1 MRTVISLNVTTHVLQ
16 PVLHAFSDVIQDLSK
31 GLTQPRVVVAKDPKV
46 LNRDLDLIPSACP
59 HMGLTL
65 DIYASWT

>member
-31 GLTQPRVVVAKDPKV
+31 GLTQPRVVVAKDLKV
-46 LNRDLDLIPSACP
+46 NRDLDLIPSACA
-59 HMGLTL
+59 HTWG
-65 DIYASWT
+65 